1 MKIHTT
7 QNLSSLGRMKST
19 DNNSNIP
26 NEEIRLNYS
35 EQMRL
40 KDSQPKDDTF
50 VGKVSFKGKKEFLKS
65 AEKMAEHYKNTAGEN
80 TTIPS
85 VLFSRGVFIMLN
97 HLFC

>member
-1 MKIHTT
+1 
-7 QNLSSLGRMKST
+7 MKST

-50 VGKVSFKGKKEFLKS
+50 VGKVYLRVR
-65 AEKMAEHYKNTAGEN
+65 KN
-80 TTIPS
+80 
-85 VLFSRGVFIMLN
+85 F
-97 HLFC
+97 